1 MRSFFRTN
9 RVLGVL
15 AIVGVLGLGL
25 GTSLVVAAPNG
36 SPGVG
41 QIGICH
47 HTGNSQAH
55 EFIFIT
61 PDASGVFDGH
71 GQVSHQ
77 NGDDIIPAFSFVNPA
92 GETINFPGQNLST
105 VYDGFTGAELLAN
118 GCEPGSHTTTTTT
131 TTITHTTTT
140 TTTTTSTGH
149 TTTTVPTTTDH
160 TTTTTTTVPTT
171 TDHTTTTTT
180 TVPTTTDHTTTD
192 HTTTTTTTV
201 PTTTDHTTTDHTT
214 TTVPTT
220 TDHTTT
226 DHTVT

>member
-1 MRSFFRTN
+1 
-9 RVLGVL
+9 VLGVL
-15 AIVGVLGLGL
+15 AIVLVLGLGV
-25 GTSLVVAAPNG
+25 GTSFVVAAPNG
-36 SPGVG
+36 SPGLG

-55 EFIFIT
+55 EFIYIT

-77 NGDDIIPAFSFVNPA
+77 YGDDIIPAFSFVNPA
-92 GETINFPGQNLST
+92 GETVSFPGQNLST

-131 TTITHTTTT
+131 TT
-140 TTTTTSTGH
+140 
-149 TTTTVPTTTDH
+149 VPTTTH
-160 TTTTTTTVPTT
+160 TTSTTTTTVPTT
-171 TDHTTTTTT
+171 THTTSTTTT

-214 TTVPTT
+214 T
-220 TDHTTT
+220 
-226 DHTVT
+226 

>member
-1 MRSFFRTN
+1 MRSLFRTK
-9 RVLGVL
+9 RVFGAL
-15 AIVGVLGLGL
+15 AIVLVLGLGL

-55 EFIFIT
+55 AFIFIT

-71 GQVSHQ
+71 GQLSHQ

-92 GETINFPGQNLST
+92 GETVSFPGQNLST

-131 TTITHTTTT
+131 TVHTTTT
-140 TTTTTSTGH
+140 TTTGHTTTTATTTDH

-160 TTTTTTTVPTT
+160 TTTTTTT
-171 TDHTTTTTT
+171 
-180 TVPTTTDHTTTD
+180 DHTTTD
-192 HTTTTTTTV
+192 HTTT
-201 PTTTDHTTTDHTT
+201 
-214 TTVPTT
+214 
-220 TDHTTT
+220 
-226 DHTVT
+226 

>member
-1 MRSFFRTN
+1 MPQTGYAQADQPKGDGMRSFFRMN
-9 RVLGVL
+9 RVLGML
-15 AIVGVLGLGL
+15 AIVGVLGLGV

-36 SPGVG
+36 SPSVG

-77 NGDDIIPAFSFVNPA
+77 FGDDIIPAFSFVNPA

-131 TTITHTTTT
+131 TVHTTTT
-140 TTTTTSTGH
+140 TTTEHTTTTTTTGH

-160 TTTTTTTVPTT
+160 TTTTTTVPTT
-171 TDHTTTTTT
+171 TDHE
-180 TVPTTTDHTTTD
+180 
-192 HTTTTTTTV
+192 
-201 PTTTDHTTTDHTT
+201 TTTDHTT

-220 TDHTTT
+220 TDHETTT
-226 DHTVT
+226 DHTTTTTTTDHH